1 MPFKAGLTVLSAFY
15 DHKTIEFDF
24 CTCTPKLSNR
34 NSIFYLIQLVLIDC
48 LFFLVPIQTRAHRS
62 YDCNII
68 SLILYINMH
77 SCELDSSP
85 LEGVLDKTLCREV
98 CQKVYGFLMV
108 LVS

>member
-1 MPFKAGLTVLSAFY
+1 MV
-15 DHKTIEFDF
+15 
-24 CTCTPKLSNR
+24 
-34 NSIFYLIQLVLIDC
+34 LVLDAENYFSYTMAVSFIGLGN
-48 LFFLVPIQTRAHRS
+48 LFFLVRIQTRAHKS

-98 CQKVYGFLMV
+98 CQKVHGFLMV